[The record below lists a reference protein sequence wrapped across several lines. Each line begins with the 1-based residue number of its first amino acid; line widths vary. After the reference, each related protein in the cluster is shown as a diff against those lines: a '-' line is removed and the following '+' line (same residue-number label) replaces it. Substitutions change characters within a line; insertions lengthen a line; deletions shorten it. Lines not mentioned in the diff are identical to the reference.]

1 MQSEAEIKKRVD
13 GKVDD
18 VITSK
23 GDIDRILEPFLM
35 DKKKLEKISEYPFK
49 TVLSTCLGLGILPH
63 RADFQKLA
71 LYDRGLHQEADSL
84 ERDGVIFEVS
94 PDTDVVT
101 LEGVSFDN
109 FNDDLANEL
118 KDEVVS
124 AGVTKEAAV
133 SRGLIKLSEPE
144 WSEVKP
150 GEPGYLRKA
159 LVGTTSQPPKMTT
172 HKNPVVPL
180 GILASLYYS
189 YSKLMFNDKTTKGFR
204 RFLMKKPWVL
214 PLMVGAGTVGT
225 LKAQE
230 YAFNKMDKNIKKEAN
245 YPLAASL
252 SIPLSYYFSAVAEE
266 KARKGIPI
274 GRKENFVRK
283 HPAVVALL
291 TGFGGGKAIKGAK
304 KLKIFKKSKPKKK
317 SWFSRKK
324 STESTKTANK
334 NFNRNESIEM
344 KVINLVNKLDNKS
357 LDTMYNDLVHN

>member
-63 RADFQKLA
+63 RADFQKLS

-133 SRGLIKLSEPE
+133 SRGLIKLSEP
-144 WSEVKP
+144 
-150 GEPGYLRKA
+150 
-159 LVGTTSQPPKMTT
+159 
-172 HKNPVVPL
+172 
-180 GILASLYYS
+180 
-189 YSKLMFNDKTTKGFR
+189 
-204 RFLMKKPWVL
+204 
-214 PLMVGAGTVGT
+214 TV
-225 LKAQE
+225 
-230 YAFNKMDKNIKKEAN
+230 
-245 YPLAASL
+245 
-252 SIPLSYYFSAVAEE
+252 
-266 KARKGIPI
+266 
-274 GRKENFVRK
+274 
-283 HPAVVALL
+283 
-291 TGFGGGKAIKGAK
+291 
-304 KLKIFKKSKPKKK
+304 
-317 SWFSRKK
+317 
-324 STESTKTANK
+324 
-334 NFNRNESIEM
+334 
-344 KVINLVNKLDNKS
+344 
-357 LDTMYNDLVHN
+357 